1 MVDDDI
7 DADDAPDVTDVSGAR
22 TELLP
27 LLLADI
33 PFRFGGMSATKRE
46 TYVARLPQMPHQLIV
61 YKWPGN
67 RDRWDLL
74 LAFKHPSETHLI
86 VLTIEQPKNALDQR
100 VVRLLREQKASP
112 RCLYC
117 RLRADERSGVAYHL
131 SSETL

>member
-7 DADDAPDVTDVSGAR
+7 DAADVSSAR
-22 TELLP
+22 TQLLP

-46 TYVARLPQMPHQLIV
+46 TYVARLPQTPHQLIV
-61 YKWPGN
+61 YKWSDN

-74 LAFKHPSETHLI
+74 LAFKHPSETHLV
-86 VLTIEQPKNALDQR
+86 VLTVEQPKSALDQR
-100 VVRLLREQKASP
+100 VVRLLREQKVSP
-112 RCLYC
+112 RCPYC

-131 SSETL
+131 SSEIL